1 MQQHE
6 SFDDLKIDQKPA
18 EDNDTANVRTEAPEQ
33 PSAETQP
40 KTDVQEEQ
48 TAELPVK
55 TAVFPIAKPKAAES
69 KAAETAE
76 SEKADNSA
84 NTPPKREK
92 PQPKTGR
99 HCRPLK
105 TDPYGNPIRIRK
117 KGGPL
122 RSETPVQDVKPSDI
136 RKPQVSFMNSVANLE
151 PASRARWTGS
161 ATAQQ
166 YDHAVM
172 QSDKTGQSDEKQY
185 EPKIRKM
192 ADSTRAKERRSHRR
206 PTEPLP
212 YIKETPVE
220 TPPAVSGKKKKKR
233 RSILMTGEL
242 DRIPEKLTES
252 DSLSEQA
259 SGGKRSIA
267 DASGIDFSVGMLP
280 SEQVQDIPVREKEL
294 RRRHEE
300 KRRERNFQQPED
312 RVTVQNDLNELS
324 TSLSIRAA
332 LIGLIFICS
341 AVITLLDWIPHL
353 PLPQFLSSTEAPVSF
368 LTIQILLGLLA
379 LPFSGELLKTGYL
392 KLLQLRADSD
402 SLAAMSMMSAML
414 AAILLLPS
422 PDMLRTGVCSIY
434 ISVGLLSLW
443 LNTLSKKMIVTR
455 AIRNFAVLSDNSQ
468 KYGIRYVEDEK
479 RAENLTRGTIGDLP
493 ILAAMQPVDN
503 PKDFLKYTFSS
514 DLGDRFCRT
523 AVPVMFLLSAAF
535 SVIMAVLRAGSVESA
550 FCYGTSLFA
559 LCFSAFACTAITLIS
574 NLPMESGTKAYV
586 RNSGLLLGYQSV
598 DDFYDVNTVMIDAR
612 TLFPKESTKLE
623 NVELLGDTA
632 KEDVIFY
639 AAALTRHG
647 GSILRSM
654 FLSAMEHDDRVLP
667 AVEEYAYDEGKGIS
681 GWIHNQRILLGT
693 REMMTAH
700 SIEGLPPAAR
710 EDEAAAVGSRVLY
723 LSVSG
728 TTAAVFTI
736 RLTAVK
742 TIKHWLRAL
751 DREQIFLLIRSN
763 DALLSQR
770 VIAKMFAFPED
781 LLKVIPSR
789 LEPDFAAETVPMKTA
804 RPSMLCAGRLPGFIQ
819 TIVGAKRIRSAAA
832 LGLIL
837 QIVTACLGFLYVL
850 LFVLLHDYED
860 ISGGLLLVY
869 HLICTAITVC
879 SIRLKDT

>member
-1 MQQHE
+1 MQNE
-6 SFDDLKIDQKPA
+6 SFDDLKIDPA
-18 EDNDTANVRTEAPEQ
+18 AQESDRKAEGPEQ
-33 PSAETQP
+33 AAEQ
-40 KTDVQEEQ
+40 K
-48 TAELPVK
+48 AEGSGQSDAGQPVK
-55 TAVFPIAKPKAAES
+55 TAVFPAAKPPREDSGKPEPDEKQAAEDGA
-69 KAAETAE
+69 KA
-76 SEKADNSA
+76 
-84 NTPPKREK
+84 PPKREK
-92 PQPKTGR
+92 EPPKKGK
-99 HCRPLK
+99 HGRPLK

-117 KGGPL
+117 QGGPL

-136 RKPQVSFMNSVANLE
+136 RKPQVSFMNSIANLE

-172 QSDKTGQSDEKQY
+172 QSEQSDEKQY

-192 ADSTRAKERRSHRR
+192 TDSTRAKERRSHRR

-220 TPPAVSGKKKKKR
+220 SAPQVSGRKKKKH
-233 RSILMTGEL
+233 RSLLMTGEL

-252 DSLSEQA
+252 TAQLED
-259 SGGKRSIA
+259 GRHSIA
-267 DASGIDFSVGMLP
+267 DASGIDFSVGMPP
-280 SEQVQDIPVREKEL
+280 SEQVRDIPVREKDL

-300 KRRERNFQQPED
+300 KRREKSFQQPED
-312 RVTVQNDLNELS
+312 RATVQNDLNELS
-324 TSLSIRAA
+324 TSLSIRSA
-332 LIGLIFICS
+332 LIGLIFACS
-341 AVITLLDWIPHL
+341 AVITLLDWIPRL

-379 LPFSGELLKTGYL
+379 LPFSGELLKTGYA
-392 KLLQLRADSD
+392 KLMQLRADSD
-402 SLAAMSMMSAML
+402 SLAAMSMVSAML

-422 PDMLRTGVCSIY
+422 PNMLKTGVCSIY

-443 LNTLSKKMIVTR
+443 LNTISKKMIVTR

-493 ILAAMQPVDN
+493 ILAAMQPVDH

-523 AVPVMFLLSAAF
+523 AVPVIFLLSAAF
-535 SVIMAVLRAGSVESA
+535 SVIMAVLRMGTVESA
-550 FCYGTSLFA
+550 VCYGTSLFA
-559 LCFSAFACTAITLIS
+559 LCFSACACTAITLIS

-586 RNSGLLLGYQSV
+586 RNGGLLLGYQSV
-598 DDFYDVNTVMIDAR
+598 DDFYDVNTVMLDAR
-612 TLFPKESTKLE
+612 TLFPKDSTKLE
-623 NVELLGDTA
+623 NIELTGDVSS
-632 KEDVIFY
+632 EDAIFY

-647 GSILRSM
+647 GSILRGM
-654 FLSAMEHDDRVLP
+654 FLSAMEHDERVLP
-667 AVEEYAYDEGKGIS
+667 AVEDYAYDEGKGIS

-700 SIEGLPPAAR
+700 NTEGLPPASK
-710 EDEAAAVGSRVLY
+710 EDEASAVGNRVLY

-728 TTAAVFTI
+728 TAAAVFTI

-742 TIKHWLRAL
+742 TVKHWLRAL
-751 DREQIFLLIRSN
+751 DHEQVFLLIRSN
-763 DALLSQR
+763 DPLLSQR
-770 VIAKMFAFPED
+770 GIAKMFSFPED

-850 LFVLLHDYED
+850 LFVMLHDYED
-860 ISGGLLLVY
+860 INGGLLLVY
-869 HLICTAITVC
+869 HVICTVITVC